1 MSRVFCSSR
10 GGSLRK
16 QIKTA
21 PEENIAFVMQYHV
34 ALRNLKNILMGNWH
48 LVQNYIGKKSSKIS
62 WSEVIYEDRSLKSLV
77 DGRSVMPFVICTLG
91 EACRRFDAEKS
102 LQIGYSFCYST
113 S

>member
-1 MSRVFCSSR
+1 MSGVFCYSR

-48 LVQNYIGKKSSKIS
+48 LVQNYIGEKSSKNIL
-62 WSEVIYEDRSLKSLV
+62 VRSNL
-77 DGRSVMPFVICTLG
+77 
-91 EACRRFDAEKS
+91 
-102 LQIGYSFCYST
+102 
-113 S
+113 